1 MTLVAGTK
9 LGPYEILSPLG
20 AGGMG
25 EVYRARDTRLGREVA
40 VKVIS
45 GTAASSAD
53 HLRRFE
59 REARSASALSD
70 PHIVTV
76 FDVGEQNGVHFFASE
91 LVDGGDLRSPLGE
104 GALPVRKA
112 IEIAEQ
118 IASGLASA
126 HEKGITHRDL
136 KPENILLTKSGAAKI
151 ADFGLAKLAE
161 TPDAELSQM
170 PTSDRIETEAGA
182 VMGTVSYMSPEQA
195 SGRKVDYRSDQ
206 FSFGVILYE
215 MLTGELP
222 FRRETR
228 GETLAAILRDEAPP
242 IADSHPSV
250 PAPLC
255 WIVERCLAKD
265 PDERYASTRD
275 LAREISG
282 VRRRLSEKS
291 GRGSTAAAAAPPRR
305 PRGIGWAAAGAAATA
320 AVWFAASRL
329 RPAPAAGG
337 PVRFQI
343 DAPTKATFNVIG
355 RDAGPLTVSPDGTQI
370 AFVATSSEGQKQ
382 IYLRGLNALDARPLS
397 GTDGASYPFW
407 SPDSRAIGFF
417 AGGKLKKIAT
427 AGGLVQSLCDAV
439 LGRGGAWSRD
449 GVILFSPGA
458 YDPLYRVPASGGT
471 PVPVTR
477 FVDPQHE
484 SSHRW
489 PQFLPDGRHFLF
501 LRFGTSYSP
510 SRQDG
515 AICLGSLDSTRAT
528 SVVLAS
534 SSFAYAPSGQILYVR
549 DDTLVA
555 APFDWKRGQVTGPTV
570 PIAPRVLLYRNTA
583 SSAFSV
589 SDNGVLVYQ
598 NGPLPPVSE
607 LDWFD
612 RGGKLLGSVG
622 EPGDYEDPRLSPDA
636 RRLAT
641 NRIDPANGA
650 SSIWIF
656 DMTGGGGTR
665 FTFSQSVNH
674 YPVWSPDGSRVAFDT
689 NRNGPSD
696 IFMKSFEGSGEE
708 RSVLASEVAKSP
720 TDWSTDGSTLVFER
734 LDPRT
739 KYDLWR
745 LSLKAGATP
754 EPIVRSDASETDG
767 RISPDGKWLAYASNE
782 SGTWEAYVTAF
793 PGPGGRWQVSNGG
806 GVQPVWSR
814 TGREIFFLA
823 GDRKLMAAPCETG
836 PAFSVGAPRALFQTL
851 ARYTGNVAYDVA
863 PDGRFLVNTLVGAS
877 AAPPITVVTHWDT
890 ALRK

>member
-1 MTLVAGTK
+1 MISPGTK
-9 LGPYEILSPLG
+9 LGPYEIVATLG

-40 VKVIS
+40 IKVL
-45 GTAASSAD
+45 SSAVASD
-53 HLRRFE
+53 AEHLRRFA

-76 FDVGEQNGVHFFASE
+76 FDVGEQDGIHYFASE
-91 LVDGGDLRSPLGE
+91 LVEGGDLRSRLEDGRLPL
-104 GALPVRKA
+104 RKA

-136 KPENILLTKSGAAKI
+136 KPENILLTKAGIAKI

-161 TPDAELSQM
+161 TPDVELSRM
-170 PTSDRIETEAGA
+170 PTSDRAETAAGV
-182 VMGTVSYMSPEQA
+182 VMGTVAYMSPEQA

-215 MLTGELP
+215 MLTGHPP
-222 FRRETR
+222 FRRDAA
-228 GETLAAILRDEAPP
+228 GETLAAILRDEPP
-242 IADSHPSV
+242 SVVDSNPAV
-250 PAPLC
+250 PAPVS

-265 PDERYASTRD
+265 PEERYASTRD
-275 LAREISG
+275 LAREIAGARS
-282 VRRRLSEKS
+282 RLSE
-291 GRGSTAAAAAPPRR
+291 STGKARTIGPAAAP
-305 PRGIGWAAAGAAATA
+305 RGRGGIAWALAGAAAVA
-320 AVWFAASRL
+320 AVWFAVSRL
-329 RPAPAAGG
+329 RPPAETPRA
-337 PVRFQI
+337 VRFQI
-343 DAPTKATFNVIG
+343 EAPPRATFNVIG
-355 RDAGPLTVSPDGTQI
+355 RDAGPLTISPDGRQI
-370 AFVATSSEGQKQ
+370 AFVATSTEGQKQ
-382 IYLRGLNALDARPLS
+382 VYLRSLDALDARPLP

-407 SPDSRAIGFF
+407 SPDSRAIAFF
-417 AGGKLKKIAT
+417 AGGKLKKVAA
-427 AGGLVQSLCDAV
+427 AGGPVQSLCDAV

-449 GVILFSPGA
+449 GVIVFSPGA
-458 YDPLYRVPASGGT
+458 YDALYRVPASGGT

-477 FVDPQHE
+477 FVDPQRE
-484 SSHRW
+484 NSHRW

-510 SRQDG
+510 SQQDS
-515 AICLGSLDSTRAT
+515 AICLGSLDSMTAT
-528 SVVLAS
+528 AVVSAR

-570 PIAPRVLLYRNTA
+570 PIAQRVLLYRNTA
-583 SSAFSV
+583 SSTFSV
-589 SDNGVLVYQ
+589 SDNGVLVYHS
-598 NGPLPPVSE
+598 GPLPPVSE

-612 RGGKLLGSVG
+612 RGGKLLGSAG

-636 RRLAT
+636 RRLAA

-650 SSIWIF
+650 SSIWIL
-656 DMTGGGGTR
+656 DMAGGGGTR

-674 YPVWSPDGSRVAFDT
+674 YPVWSPDGSRIAFDT

-720 TDWSTDGSTLVFER
+720 TDWSPDGSTLVFER

-745 LSLKAGATP
+745 LSLKAGGSP
-754 EPIVRSDASETDG
+754 EPIVRSEASETDG

-782 SGTWEAYVTAF
+782 SGTWEVYVTAF

-814 TGREIFFLA
+814 TGKEIFFLA
-823 GDRKLMAAPCETG
+823 GDRKLMAAPCATG
-836 PAFSVGAPRALFQTL
+836 PTFEVGAPKALFQTL

-863 PDGRFLVNTLVGAS
+863 PDGRFLVNTLVGAG
-877 AAPPITVVTHWDT
+877 AAPPITVVMNWEA
-890 ALRK
+890 ALKK